1 MMIKREV
8 SRAYTA
14 AEEQGFLGED
24 HKARALIQVPF
35 HESDPFILLMDD
47 VLDKKDNGPVGGP
60 HPHAGFETVSLLLN
74 GEIGDQRHKMK
85 AGDLQLMTAGRG
97 IVHTEVIEKKSTMRL
112 LQLWLNLPK
121 KDRWASPKVQDL
133 AYDRVP
139 LVSREGVN
147 IRVYSGSLAGATS
160 PVINHTPL
168 ILADIRLEAGAKTIL
183 RLPAS
188 YSTFLYVLEGCV
200 NVGDNQKTLGQH
212 QVGWLDRFSGE
223 EESEL
228 LLTTGEIA
236 ARLVLYAGQPQ
247 HDEIIH
253 HGPFIAD
260 GKEDIQ
266 RLYREYRAGQLLH
279 IAEVDKAHV
288 FTH

>member
-1 MMIKREV
+1 MIKRKV
-8 SRAYTA
+8 SRSYTA
-14 AEEQGFLGED
+14 TEEQGFLGED

-35 HESDPFILLMDD
+35 YESDPFILLMDD

-60 HPHAGFETVSLLLN
+60 HPHAGFETVSLLLK

-85 AGDLQLMTAGRG
+85 PGDLQLMTAGRG
-97 IVHTEVIEKKSTMRL
+97 IVHSEVIEKKSTMRL

-121 KDRWASPKVQDL
+121 KDRWASPKVQDI

-168 ILADIRLEAGAKTIL
+168 ILADIQLEARSQTTL

-188 YSTFLYVLEGCV
+188 YSTFLYMLEGSV
-200 NVGDNQKTLGQH
+200 TVGDNQKELGQH
-212 QVGWLDRFSGE
+212 QVGWLDRFSEE

-228 LLTTGEIA
+228 LLTTGEFA

-279 IAEVDKAHV
+279 IAAVDKAHV

>member
-1 MMIKREV
+1 MLSWVCWLLLSHGEGFQKPPFLLGVDPPYKAEFIIRKEEKMMIKREV

-35 HESDPFILLMDD
+35 PESDPFILLMDD

-97 IVHTEVIEKKSTMRL
+97 IVHSEVIEKKSTMRL

-121 KDRWASPKVQDL
+121 KDRWASPKVQDI
-133 AYDRVP
+133 AYERVP
-139 LVSREGVN
+139 LVASEGVE
-147 IRVYSGSLAGATS
+147 IRVYSGSLEGTTS

-168 ILADIRLEAGAKTIL
+168 ILAVIHLEAHAEKTL
-183 RLPAS
+183 QLPAS
-188 YSTFLYVLEGCV
+188 YSAFLYMLEGTV
-200 NVGDNQKTLGQH
+200 KVGETQTVLRQH
-212 QVGWLDRFSGE
+212 QVGWLDRLQE
-223 EESEL
+223 EGESEL
-228 LLTTGEIA
+228 LLEAGEAA
-236 ARLVLYAGQPQ
+236 ARLVLYAGQ
-247 HDEIIH
+247 
-253 HGPFIAD
+253 
-260 GKEDIQ
+260 
-266 RLYREYRAGQLLH
+266 
-279 IAEVDKAHV
+279 
-288 FTH
+288 